1 MLKVTQEIRN
11 FWAILEDELVEIPAY
26 VKNILT

>member
-1 MLKVTQEIRN
+1 MLKLTQEIRA
-11 FWAILEDELVEIPAY
+11 FWAILEEELVEIPAY